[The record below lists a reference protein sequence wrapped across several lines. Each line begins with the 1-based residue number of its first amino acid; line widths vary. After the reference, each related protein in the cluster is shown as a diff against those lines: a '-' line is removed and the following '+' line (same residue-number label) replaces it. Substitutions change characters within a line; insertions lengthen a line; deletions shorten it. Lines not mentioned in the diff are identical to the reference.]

1 MNARIINLRT
11 ARKQKARAEKQ
22 AKAAQRVREGTV
34 DKIDRDVARR
44 EEVAR
49 VSRLDAH
56 RTDDDS
62 G

>member
-22 AKAAQRVREGTV
+22 AKAAQRIRERRV
-34 DKIDRDVARR
+34 DKSDRDSARQDETLR
-44 EEVAR
+44 IA
-49 VSRLDAH
+49 RLDAH
-56 RTDDDS
+56 RKGDDD